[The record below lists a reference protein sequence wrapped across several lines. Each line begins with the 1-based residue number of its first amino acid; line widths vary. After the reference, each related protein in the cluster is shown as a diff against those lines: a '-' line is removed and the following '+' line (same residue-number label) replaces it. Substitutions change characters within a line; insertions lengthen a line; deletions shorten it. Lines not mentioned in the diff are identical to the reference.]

1 MQVGEASPV
10 CMIQR
15 KNAFFKAIKVT
26 KSRSAFSWKKT
37 DKSFHVL
44 LKINQR
50 NFLFNQSLLC
60 FSAIDGRFYLIF
72 ICMYVKNIRYLQPIL
87 TITW

>member
-15 KNAFFKAIKVT
+15 KNALFKAIKVT

-50 NFLFNQSLLC
+50 NF
-60 FSAIDGRFYLIF
+60 YLINHYCVFLQSTEDF
-72 ICMYVKNIRYLQPIL
+72 I
-87 TITW
+87 